1 MNEKVVRLITE
12 YGLEAVILGLAINV
26 LTGLIKLPIKAFAK
40 KLEDGSKLT
49 RYLVF
54 LPVMLGFF
62 LTLGYT
68 AAIKGRIEITR
79 EFVTLWVSSSSLSLT
94 FYALW
99 EKLFPTKEKLK
110 KEYIIEENTK
120 LIEAIRQLTGVAEPP
135 ENVSEGSVSEENSL
149 TSAETVKDSAAEAMA
164 KNLVEEAVPEQNVKK
179 IVLKGRR
186 DGTETE
192 AESRSA

>member
-1 MNEKVVRLITE
+1 MNEKIVSLITE

-40 KLEDGSKLT
+40 KMEDGSKLT

-54 LPVMLGFF
+54 LPVMLGFC

-120 LIEAIRQLTGVAEPP
+120 LIETIRQLTGVAEPP
-135 ENVSEGSVSEENSL
+135 ENVSEGSVSEEKSL
-149 TSAETVKDSAAEAMA
+149 TSAETAKDSAAEAVA
-164 KNLVEEAVPEQNVKK
+164 KNLVEEGVPEQNVKK

>member
-1 MNEKVVRLITE
+1 MNEKIVSLITD
-12 YGLEAVILGLAINV
+12 YGLEAVVLGLAINV
-26 LTGLIKLPIKAFAK
+26 LTGLIKLPIKSFAK

-54 LPVMLGFF
+54 LPVILGFC

-68 AAIKGRIEITR
+68 AAIKGEIDITR

-110 KEYIIEENTK
+110 KEYIIEENDK
-120 LIEAIRQLTGVAEPP
+120 LLDTIRQLTGMTQESEV
-135 ENVSEGSVSEENSL
+135 VSEAV
-149 TSAETVKDSAAEAMA
+149 SAESAENAESTETAAAAESVTEKKSSA
-164 KNLVEEAVPEQNVKK
+164 K

-186 DGTETE
+186 DGTETQT
-192 AESRSA
+192 ESAGKSA

>member
-1 MNEKVVRLITE
+1 MNEKIVSLITD
-12 YGLEAVILGLAINV
+12 YGLEAVVLGLAINV

-54 LPVMLGFF
+54 LPVILGFC

-68 AAIKGRIEITR
+68 AAIKGEIDITR

-110 KEYIIEENTK
+110 KEYIIEENDK
-120 LIEAIRQLTGVAEPP
+120 LLEAIRQLTGVTEAEIVSSDAP
-135 ENVSEGSVSEENSL
+135 EE
-149 TSAETVKDSAAEAMA
+149 SAESTEPAVAEVWAVAAEAA
-164 KNLVEEAVPEQNVKK
+164 ENAEEKQNRTK

-186 DGTETE
+186 DGTETQ
-192 AESRSA
+192 AEGAGKSA